1 MQTKL
6 TVRINDQLIQ
16 SAKRYAHRR
25 GISLSRL
32 IENYLNTLAIE
43 QDEPLAQT
51 PILQRLSGIL
61 PESASIE
68 DQHKH
73 WEEKYG

>member
-6 TVRINDQLIQ
+6 TVRVDDQLIQ
-16 SAKRYAHRR
+16 SAKRYASKR

-32 IENYLNTLAIE
+32 IENYLSSLAVE
-43 QDEPLAQT
+43 QDEQLVQT

-61 PESASIE
+61 PEDASIE
-68 DQHKH
+68 DQRKR
-73 WEEKYG
+73 WDEKYG

>member
-6 TVRINDQLIQ
+6 TVRVNDELIQ
-16 SAKRYAHRR
+16 SAKRYAQRR

-32 IENYLNTLAIE
+32 IENYLGALAVE
-43 QDEPLAQT
+43 QDEPFVQT
-51 PILQRLSGIL
+51 PILQRLTGIL
-61 PESASIE
+61 PEDASIE

>member
-6 TVRINDQLIQ
+6 TVRVNDQLIQ
-16 SAKRYAHRR
+16 SAKRYARKH
-25 GISLSRL
+25 GISLSHL
-32 IENYLNTLAIE
+32 IENYLSSLAIE
-43 QDEPLAQT
+43 QDEPLVQT

-61 PESASIE
+61 PENASIQ

-73 WEEKYG
+73 WEGKYG